1 MPHVSKR
8 LNSSSRFATL
18 RATLLAA
25 FCLGTVLAAPV
36 RADALADLK
45 GALAR
50 LQGQTPLKALVEVN
64 TKNRSGDGKDLEE
77 SQGRAAVTVEDSAR
91 GLQVLYSHDLMT
103 RLENEEYAKEK
114 DPKAKTPTVTA
125 LREFSSSEL
134 RPMVSGAA
142 ALLRRMEKAV
152 FKGEKA
158 QDYNGK
164 PARLLS
170 FEIPIETLGEK
181 ERKYIKKFEGLLEI
195 WIGNDGTPLASRSLT
210 NIAGRALV
218 VISFETKT
226 EDQSVYGLAGDRL
239 IMLRKESR
247 NSGSGAGEKGESHTV
262 KTLQLQS

>member
-1 MPHVSKR
+1 MQFVPKQ
-8 LNSSSRFATL
+8 LIFATAL
-18 RATLLAA
+18 SLA
-25 FCLGTVLAAPV
+25 TVLAGTAQ
-36 RADALADLK
+36 ADGLTDLK
-45 GALAR
+45 AALTR
-50 LQGQTPLKALVEVN
+50 LQGKTPLKALVEVS

-77 SQGRAAVTVEDSAR
+77 SQGRAAVTVEDSTR
-91 GLQVLYSHDLMT
+91 GLQVLYSHELMT
-103 RLENEEYAKEK
+103 RLENEEHAKEK

-125 LREFSSSEL
+125 LREFSSNEL

-142 ALLRRMEKAV
+142 SLLRSMEKAV

-170 FEIPIETLGEK
+170 FDIPIETLGEK

-195 WIGNDGTPLASRSLT
+195 WIGNDGTPLASRALT
-210 NIAGRALV
+210 NASGRALV
-218 VISFETKT
+218 VISFETKN
-226 EDQSVYGLAGDRL
+226 EDQSIYGLTGDRL